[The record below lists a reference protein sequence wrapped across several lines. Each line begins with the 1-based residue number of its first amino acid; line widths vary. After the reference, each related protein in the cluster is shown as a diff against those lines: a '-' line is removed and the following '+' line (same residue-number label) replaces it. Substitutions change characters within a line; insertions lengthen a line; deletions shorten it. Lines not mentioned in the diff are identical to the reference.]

1 MTLLVKFYQAQQSD
15 HVHEGR
21 VKLKKVVD
29 FVAVIGTFS
38 KLAFSTHLKVDVS
51 RTYVVAGT

>member
-21 VKLKKVVD
+21 VKLKKLD

-38 KLAFSTHLKVDVS
+38 KLDFSTHLKVDVS